1 MNLQALTLRHGDEER
16 PTTFAV
22 VGKIE
27 LQAAA
32 ALPQSMLGEAEL
44 AGFAALRF
52 PLKRQGFLLGR
63 LAAKRAL
70 GALLAE
76 PDLRRIEI
84 RSGVFGQPLVR
95 HPRAGRIE
103 VTLSHSHGLAVAL
116 AYPGEL
122 PMGVDLETVSAAA
135 AATILGE
142 LQLSAAEKAWLAA
155 GTVDEA
161 TACGVL
167 WTAREALGK
176 SMKIGLN
183 CPLGILAL
191 DHIESAGAAAWAGRY
206 ANFPQSQ
213 CLSQAIDGRI
223 LSIAMP
229 LKTELSAWPQ
239 LR

>member
-1 MNLQALTLRHGDEER
+1 MNPQALTLRHGDEER
-16 PTTFAV
+16 RAIFAV
-22 VGKIE
+22 AEAVE
-27 LQAAA
+27 LQAPAA
-32 ALPQSMLGEAEL
+32 FLSEAEL
-44 AGFAALRF
+44 AGFSALRF
-52 PLKRQGFLLGR
+52 PLKQQGFLLGR

-84 RSGVFGQPLVR
+84 GSGVFGQPLVR
-95 HPRAGRIE
+95 HPRAEGID

-116 AYPGEL
+116 AYPAESPL
-122 PMGVDLETVSAAA
+122 GVDLETVSEVAAG
-135 AATILGE
+135 TILAE

-155 GTVDEA
+155 RTIDEA

-183 CPLGILAL
+183 CPLGVLSL
-191 DHIESAGAAAWAGRY
+191 GQLEPAGAAAWDCRY
-206 ANFPQSQ
+206 ANFPQSR
-213 CLSQAIDGRI
+213 CLSQAIDGRV
-223 LSIAMP
+223 LSIALP
-229 LKTELSAWPQ
+229 SETELSAWPQ